1 MALREKS
8 PAVINH
14 DDQAILVD
22 PHDIEDGPRIGLFW
36 PEKADAIG
44 ALMRADG
51 QNEPIKIRKNSKGT
65 EKTWLLVAGRH
76 RKHGAIMHGIAQISA
91 LLAKGSAEQCREI
104 EASENMDR
112 RDIGPIEKAMFVRAR
127 ADIYEGRFFDGQDGK
142 SAQQVGQSKRWSS
155 KASQNILID
164 DEKHANLEADHSA
177 ATIAG
182 LYGWQDDAAEAME
195 MSSRSLRDYLFIYRT
210 VVMVAGTD
218 ESQGGRVHALARH
231 PLGQKRKSLIEIGK
245 IKDTEARKAVIDLIA
260 SDHDHQIASVTDAK
274 IKWGLKPARP
284 PAPEG
289 QSKYMANAT
298 SNLDR
303 LTASSWISLA
313 PVIAEKIKPS
323 ALKAMRDAI
332 DARIAAG
339 EGK

>member
-1 MALREKS
+1 M
-8 PAVINH
+8 
-14 DDQAILVD
+14 
-22 PHDIEDGPRIGLFW
+22 
-36 PEKADAIG
+36 
-44 ALMRADG
+44 
-51 QNEPIKIRKNSKGT
+51 
-65 EKTWLLVAGRH
+65 
-76 RKHGAIMHGIAQISA
+76 
-91 LLAKGSAEQCREI
+91 
-104 EASENMDR
+104 
-112 RDIGPIEKAMFVRAR
+112 
-127 ADIYEGRFFDGQDGK
+127 
-142 SAQQVGQSKRWSS
+142 
-155 KASQNILID
+155 
-164 DEKHANLEADHSA
+164 
-177 ATIAG
+177 
-182 LYGWQDDAAEAME
+182 
-195 MSSRSLRDYLFIYRT
+195 
-210 VVMVAGTD
+210 
-218 ESQGGRVHALARH
+218 
-231 PLGQKRKSLIEIGK
+231 GQKRRSLIEIGK

-274 IKWGLKPARP
+274 IKWGLKPARL